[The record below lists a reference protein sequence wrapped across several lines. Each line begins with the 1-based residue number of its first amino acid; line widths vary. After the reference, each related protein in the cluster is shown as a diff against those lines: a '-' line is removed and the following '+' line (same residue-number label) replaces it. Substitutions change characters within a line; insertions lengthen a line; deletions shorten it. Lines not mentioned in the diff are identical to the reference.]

1 MLQAS
6 YLMLVEYNGE
16 AKNVGTSELMI
27 YNAMWSVPALV
38 MVWLESISHDEQSVP
53 ECLVKLNTDEWS
65 LLLLWKACA

>member
-38 MVWLESISHDEQSVP
+38 MVGLESTSLMSSLYQSV
-53 ECLVKLNTDEWS
+53 WS
-65 LLLLWKACA
+65 S